1 MNILG
6 CYYARSYRIF
16 QIKHTRYRL
25 TSNRQYDEVGK
36 KNTKCI
42 ETIPVPSSVGAE
54 VFMTVL

>member
-16 QIKHTRYRL
+16 QIKHTRYCL
-25 TSNRQYDEVGK
+25 TSIDSKMKLEK
-36 KNTKCI
+36 KPTKCI

>member
-1 MNILG
+1 MLDHIGYFKLSI
-6 CYYARSYRIF
+6 R
-16 QIKHTRYRL
+16 RYCL
-25 TSNRQYDEVGK
+25 TSIDSKMKLK

>member
-16 QIKHTRYRL
+16 QIKHTRYCL
-25 TSNRQYDEVGK
+25 KDEVGK
-36 KNTKCI
+36 KKPKCI